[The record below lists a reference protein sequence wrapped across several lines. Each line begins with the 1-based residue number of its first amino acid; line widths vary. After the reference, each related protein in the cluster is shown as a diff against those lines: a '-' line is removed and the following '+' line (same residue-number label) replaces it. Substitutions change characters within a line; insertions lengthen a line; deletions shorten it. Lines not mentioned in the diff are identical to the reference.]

1 MDFTLLQLAFPQR
14 SSRSISGPNRS
25 SRHAADELNLRAL
38 LISDGRSMLDAS
50 AVLVKGKWATGVGV
64 LAFALSSGLAAAQ
77 TPTPDPAP
85 VPPPPAPVVEPPPA
99 PEAERAPAP
108 PPIRVPRPEKKRPE
122 GPLAL
127 RMARLHQPLA
137 EMGPYAQNKGTKTA
151 RLAPLSNVRST
162 GSGSSDS
169 LPVGLVLLLAL
180 AGLIGAAVVVLIAV
194 PGRLMSGASSQLA
207 DRRGELAVGGLACF
221 SGLAIGVLISL
232 LLQ

>member
-1 MDFTLLQLAFPQR
+1 
-14 SSRSISGPNRS
+14 
-25 SRHAADELNLRAL
+25 
-38 LISDGRSMLDAS
+38 
-50 AVLVKGKWATGVGV
+50 VLVRGKWATGVGV

-85 VPPPPAPVVEPPPA
+85 VLPPSVAEPPPA

-108 PPIRVPRPEKKRPE
+108 TPTRVPRPEKKRPE
-122 GPLAL
+122 APLAL

-137 EMGPYAQNKGTKTA
+137 EMGPYEQNKGTKTA

-162 GSGSSDS
+162 GSGSSDA
-169 LPVGLVLLLAL
+169 LPLGLVLLLAL

-194 PGRLMSGASSQLA
+194 PGRLMSVASPQLA

-221 SGLAIGVLISL
+221 SGLAIGVLTAL